1 MCIHFDSQHQVAS
14 KKEETSM
21 QGKGVQAQK
30 SERFTGHRNVHGTH
44 KSICPSESD
53 SEGAYSVFT
62 SALQS

>member
-14 KKEETSM
+14 KKEETFM
-21 QGKGVQAQK
+21 QGKAVQAQN
-30 SERFTGHRNVHGTH
+30 SERFTGHGNVQGTH
-44 KSICPSESD
+44 KCICPSDSD